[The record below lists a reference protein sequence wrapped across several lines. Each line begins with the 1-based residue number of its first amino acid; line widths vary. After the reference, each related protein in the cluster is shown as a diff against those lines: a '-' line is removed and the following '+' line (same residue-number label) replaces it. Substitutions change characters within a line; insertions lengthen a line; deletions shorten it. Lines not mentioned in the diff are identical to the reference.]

1 MSVTLDA
8 LQKVPFLSHVG
19 RKQLDGLAQTM
30 ADREMSAGREIVTQG
45 KGGAA
50 FFLILDGQG
59 KGGGAF
65 FLILDGQATV
75 AVDGEDRRT
84 LGPGDHFGEIALIV
98 PDIPRTS
105 TVRADSDV
113 RLAALTAW
121 NFKPFVMQNPD
132 VAWALLE
139 EMAKRFAA
147 TPHA

>member
-8 LQKVPFLSHVG
+8 LQKVPFLSHVP
-19 RKQLDGLAQTM
+19 RKELDGLAQTM
-30 ADREMSAGREIVTQG
+30 SERDASAGKEIVIQG
-45 KGGAA
+45 KGGVA
-50 FFLILDGQG
+50 FFLILE
-59 KGGGAF
+59 
-65 FLILDGQATV
+65 GQATV
-75 AVDGEDRRT
+75 VVDGEERRK

-105 TVRADSDV
+105 TVRADGEM

-132 VAWALLE
+132 VAWSLLE
-139 EMAKRFAA
+139 TLAKRFAA

>member
-30 ADREMSAGREIVTQG
+30 ADRDVSAGKEIVTQG
-45 KGGAA
+45 KGGVA
-50 FFLILDGQG
+50 FFLILE
-59 KGGGAF
+59 
-65 FLILDGQATV
+65 GQATV
-75 AVDGEDRRT
+75 VIDGEERRT

-105 TVRADSDV
+105 TVRADSEM

-132 VAWALLE
+132 VAWSLLE
-139 EMAKRFAA
+139 EMAKRFAT

>member
-8 LQKVPFLSHVG
+8 LQNVPFLSHVQ
-19 RKQLDGLAQTM
+19 RKDLDGLAQTM
-30 ADREMSAGREIVTQG
+30 AEREAPPGKEIVTQG
-45 KGGAA
+45 KGGVA
-50 FFLILDGQG
+50 FFLILE
-59 KGGGAF
+59 
-65 FLILDGQATV
+65 GQATV
-75 AVDGEDRRT
+75 VVDGEDRRT
-84 LGPGDHFGEIALIV
+84 LGPGEHFGEIAMIV

-105 TVRADSDV
+105 TVRADTDV

>member
-8 LQKVPFLSHVG
+8 LQKVPFLAHVD
-19 RKQLDGLAQTM
+19 RKKLDQLAQTM
-30 ADREMSAGREIVTQG
+30 SERDVPAGKEVVTQG
-45 KGGAA
+45 KGGVA
-50 FFLILDGQG
+50 FFMIIEGT
-59 KGGGAF
+59 
-65 FLILDGQATV
+65 ATV
-75 AVDGEDRRT
+75 VVDGEERRT

-105 TVRADSDV
+105 TVRAANEL

-121 NFKPFVMQNPD
+121 NFKPWVHQNPD

-139 EMAKRFAA
+139 TLAKRFAS

>member
-19 RKQLDGLAQTM
+19 RKQLDGLAQTV
-30 ADREMSAGREIVTQG
+30 AEREMSAGREIVTQG
-45 KGGAA
+45 KGGVA
-50 FFLILDGQG
+50 FFLILE
-59 KGGGAF
+59 
-65 FLILDGQATV
+65 GQATV
-75 AVDGEDRRT
+75 VVDGEDRRT

>member
-8 LQKVPFLSHVG
+8 LQKVPFLSHVQ
-19 RKQLDGLAQTM
+19 RKDLDGLAQTM
-30 ADREMSAGREIVTQG
+30 TERDVSAGKEIVTQG
-45 KGGAA
+45 SGGV
-50 FFLILDGQG
+50 
-59 KGGGAF
+59 AF

-75 AVDGEDRRT
+75 IVDGEERRK

-105 TVRADSDV
+105 TVRADGEM

-139 EMAKRFAA
+139 TLAKRFAA

>member
-8 LQKVPFLSHVG
+8 LQKVPFLAHVP
-19 RKQLDGLAQTM
+19 RKDLDGLAQTM
-30 ADREMSAGREIVTQG
+30 ADREASPGKEIVTQG
-45 KGGAA
+45 KGGVA
-50 FFLILDGQG
+50 FFLILE
-59 KGGGAF
+59 
-65 FLILDGQATV
+65 GQATV
-75 AVDGEDRRT
+75 VVDGEERRT

-105 TVRADSDV
+105 TVRAASEM

-139 EMAKRFAA
+139 VMAKRFAA